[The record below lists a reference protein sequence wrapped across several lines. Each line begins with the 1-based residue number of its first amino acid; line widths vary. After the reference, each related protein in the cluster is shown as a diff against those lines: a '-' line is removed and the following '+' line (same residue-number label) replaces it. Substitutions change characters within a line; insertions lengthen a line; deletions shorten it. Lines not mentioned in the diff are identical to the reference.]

1 MIRRN
6 MKYLRTLLI
15 YIGIILFSLAIT
27 MKDGL
32 CDGIIVLGI
41 CLIYSTVYLR
51 VEYGSDDFD

>member
-1 MIRRN
+1 MIRKN

-32 CDGIIVLGI
+32 CDGISVLGI
-41 CLIYSTVYLR
+41 CLVCSTVYLW
-51 VEYGSDDFD
+51 VEYGSNDFD

>member
-1 MIRRN
+1 

-32 CDGIIVLGI
+32 CDGISVLGI
-41 CLIYSTVYLR
+41 CLVCSTVYLW
-51 VEYGSDDFD
+51 VEYGSNDFD